1 MNYENNQN
9 TRILVIDDEPFF
21 LELLSNAL
29 TPHFQVSLAKNG
41 EQGIKL
47 AQGAGRPDLI
57 LLDILM
63 PEMDGYETCQRLK
76 SNPATSEIPV
86 IFLTAKQQMEDELKG
101 FQAGALDY
109 ITKPISIPVLLA
121 RLKTQLTA
129 SEQRLALE
137 QLVQERTDEL
147 ERTKDAIVYSMGQ
160 MAEMRDKETGD
171 HLLRTRDYVAL
182 LALKMA
188 RLPRYRSTLTPRLI
202 KAFERAAPLHDI
214 GKVAIPDKILLKPGK
229 LSPQEWEIMQTH
241 AEHGKITI
249 ESAEEKIGTT
259 LFIQVA
265 KDIAYCHH
273 EKWDGSGY
281 PQGIAG
287 EEIPL
292 SARLMA
298 LADVYDALTT
308 ERPYKK
314 IFSHDAAT
322 EMITQQRG
330 GHFDPDITDCFEQI
344 NQEFNTISS
353 KNNELKRKITQA

>member
-1 MNYENNQN
+1 MNYENNQS

-29 TPHFQVSLAKNG
+29 TPHFQVSLAKTG
-41 EQGIKL
+41 EQGVKL

-57 LLDILM
+57 LLDVLM
-63 PEMDGYETCQRLK
+63 PEMDGYETCRRLK

-86 IFLTAKQQMEDELKG
+86 IFLTAKQQTEDELKG

-121 RLKTQLTA
+121 RLKTQLTV
-129 SEQRLALE
+129 SGQRLALE

-147 ERTKDAIVYSMGQ
+147 ERTKDAIVYSIGQ
-160 MAEMRDKETGD
+160 MAEMRDKDTGD
-171 HLLRTRDYVAL
+171 HLLRTREYVAL
-182 LALKMA
+182 LAQKMSE
-188 RLPRYRSTLTPRLI
+188 LSRYQNTLTPRLI

-229 LSPQEWEIMQTH
+229 LNPQEWEVMQTH
-241 AEHGKITI
+241 ALHGKLTI
-249 ESAEEKIGTT
+249 ENAEQRIGST
-259 LFIQVA
+259 LFIKVA

-314 IFSHDAAT
+314 VFTHESAT
-322 EMITQQRG
+322 ETITQQRG
-330 GHFDPDITDCFEQI
+330 KHFDPDIIDCFEQV
-344 NQEFNTISS
+344 NEQFSAISS
-353 KNNELKRKITQA
+353 KNNELRRKINQA